1 MRADRARLSFA
12 PAAILA
18 ALLLADPAAAADN
31 PLVLP
36 AAPRA
41 LPLLSPA
48 EAAGL
53 RKDAES
59 LRRKAGLLKE
69 AAGKKYAEAAELRR
83 KAGGHRSEA
92 ARRGEELRG
101 KAEQDAALSKDLGDL
116 FGLLTSMGGGGMSGD
131 SAMAAAVTGKLLQ
144 DQQAGAAKDVA
155 VAHSE
160 SARLSGEAE
169 RKAGPLELRADEL
182 ESEGNKLMQA
192 HNRLSGIANAR
203 LLLVAADELGRKA
216 EAGGQELERL
226 RSAQRALL
234 RPSEGR

>member
-1 MRADRARLSFA
+1 MRADHVRSSAA
-12 PAAILA
+12 PAALLA
-18 ALLLADPAAAADN
+18 ALLLAGPAGAAEN

-41 LPLLSPA
+41 LTLLSPA
-48 EAAGL
+48 EADGL
-53 RKDAES
+53 RRDAES
-59 LRRKAGLLKE
+59 LRRKAGLLEE
-69 AAGKKYAEAAELRR
+69 AARKKYAEAAELRR

-92 ARRGEELRG
+92 AQRGEALRG

-116 FGLLTSMGGGGMSGD
+116 FGLLTSMGGVGVSGD

-144 DQQAGAAKDVA
+144 DQQAGAVKEVA
-155 VAHSE
+155 GAHSE

-182 ESEGNKLMQA
+182 ENDGNKLMQA
-192 HNRLSGIANAR
+192 HNRLTGIANAR

-226 RSAQRALL
+226 RAAQRALL
-234 RPSEGR
+234 RSAEGR